1 MRVQIDQGWHDL
13 ACYSRPP
20 AAKISHKRISDSSSR
35 NAARLLTQGVPF
47 SCLIC
52 KQMLTYVCV
61 SVCVVSFIV
70 VVFFLSPRVLCH
82 PVFVSFTGSQYW
94 CLVVSCPLLLATY
107 LKVKLCPVAAYHCII
122 IVSSLC

>member
-1 MRVQIDQGWHDL
+1 MRVQIDQGWHDF

-61 SVCVVSFIV
+61 SVCVISFIV
-70 VVFFLSPRVLCH
+70 IVF
-82 PVFVSFTGSQYW
+82 VFVSSCFMPSCFCLIYGRPMLMLGGILPLAACHLFESQTVPGCCISLYH
-94 CLVVSCPLLLATY
+94 
-107 LKVKLCPVAAYHCII
+107 HCI
-122 IVSSLC
+122 LC

>member
-61 SVCVVSFIV
+61 SVCVFFYCRCICFCFCLL
-70 VVFFLSPRVLCH
+70 VFYAILFLSHLRAANVDAWWYFAPC
-82 PVFVSFTGSQYW
+82 
-94 CLVVSCPLLLATY
+94 CLPPISKSNCARSL
-107 LKVKLCPVAAYHCII
+107 HI
-122 IVSSLC
+122 IVSSL